1 MYTQKLKMGDRK
13 VQQTRYSFTVPL
25 PPNWIRTMGI
35 KKGDVVSIEML
46 EDQSIRIAAGNISQ
60 DQTDCNTA
68 HPHGKC
74 NND

>member
-1 MYTQKLKMGDRK
+1 MDKPNLQMGDRK

-46 EDQSIRIAAGNISQ
+46 EDHSLRIAAGSISQ
-60 DQTDCNTA
+60 DKTDCNTT
-68 HPHGKC
+68 HPQG
-74 NND
+74 DMQYD